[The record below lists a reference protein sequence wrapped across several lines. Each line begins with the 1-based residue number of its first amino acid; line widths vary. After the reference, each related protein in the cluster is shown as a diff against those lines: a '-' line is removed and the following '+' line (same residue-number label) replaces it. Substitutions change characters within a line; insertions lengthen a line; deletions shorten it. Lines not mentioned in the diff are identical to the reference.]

1 MKVRKLL
8 ALAMVFVVMLTVVAC
23 KTDNG
28 NKTDNGDNP
37 ETTKAPTSTATKAP
51 TGTTDPL
58 ADPSGLLTPDKDTTL
73 SVWLMTAEQAPAP
86 DNKLSK
92 LLKDKLGVTLKYEI
106 VTPDNADQKIGV
118 MLAGG
123 LYPDLVGTTDLKMRL
138 LEGGALIKLDD
149 MIASGKYPNL
159 KTHVD
164 PYIKKM
170 SYGGTEVDPGL
181 YIIPNYNRFYGEVTG
196 GTHWGSAFWIQKAV
210 LADAGYPDLTNITL
224 EQYFKLIEDYMAKYP
239 EINGQK
245 TVGFEL
251 LCSTGRE
258 WGMTNPPNFLAGNPN
273 NGGVVVD
280 SNNVASIYAD
290 KQIAHDF
297 FKILNA
303 EYAKGI
309 VNPTSFTDN
318 FDQYTA
324 KIATGVVLG
333 MHDQYWNFQTATQA
347 LQGSKMDDRTYVPV
361 MPVYPGAE
369 PYYADRPVMNTN
381 QGFGVSVSSEQPE
394 AALTFIDLMLSEP
407 WQKVLSWGIEGE
419 DYLVDAEGVF
429 YRDEQ
434 QRINSKDLTWRSSNK
449 LTALLD
455 LLPKHNGQFSDNNAY
470 SPDDQPKEFYETLSD
485 YDKDFMKAYNKQT
498 WVQFVNSPP
507 DNPVYYPCW
516 NIGLSDEANEVNQ
529 QLNDAA
535 VQYLPKAITDSTDA
549 FEENWTKYVDT
560 IHKLDV
566 KVYEDA
572 INEGIQQ
579 RIKDWK

>member
-8 ALAMVFVVMLTVVAC
+8 ALAMVFVVMLTIVAC